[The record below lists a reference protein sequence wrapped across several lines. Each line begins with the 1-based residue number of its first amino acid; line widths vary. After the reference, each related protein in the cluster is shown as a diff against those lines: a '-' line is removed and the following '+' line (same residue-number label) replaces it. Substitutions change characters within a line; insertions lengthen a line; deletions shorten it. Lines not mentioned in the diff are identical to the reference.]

1 MDRLQAMRVFEQ
13 VVTEKGFAA
22 AARKLDLPPSTV
34 TRLVKDLEDH
44 LGVQLL
50 LRTTRRLAL
59 TPAGEA
65 YVERVRNILD
75 ELDEAEEAVG
85 EHAMEMSGSVR
96 VLALPGLST
105 HLVAPAAAAFRR
117 RHPKVTVDLRSDL
130 QPAHGIDGHDIALL
144 TDELTLPAHAVV
156 RPLMKSRWILC
167 ASPAYLARR
176 SEPRE
181 PQDLQQHEWIR
192 LALPQ
197 APTGLLKLARDAS
210 PAREGMIEE
219 AIEIDAALSCNDH
232 EAVLRGTLEGA
243 GFSAQTLEVAAPLIR
258 SGRLRPVLPG
268 WNAGCFTMVAIFAT
282 RRHMPARVRA
292 FLDHLLEAVTR
303 AEAGMTAGSADAPA
317 LPGSALPRAP
327 VLGPLPSR
335 DAAALRSPVAC
346 H

>member
-13 VVTEKGFAA
+13 VVAESGFAA

-50 LRTTRRLAL
+50 LRTTRRVAL

-65 YVERVRNILD
+65 YIERVRNILG

-85 EHAMEMSGSVR
+85 DHAHEMSGSVR

-105 HLVAPAAAAFRR
+105 HLLAPAAAAFRR
-117 RHPKVTVDLRSDL
+117 RHPKVTIDLRSDM
-130 QPAHGIDGHDIALL
+130 QPALGLEGHDIALL
-144 TDELTLPAHAVV
+144 TDEAALPADAVV
-156 RPLMKSRWILC
+156 RPLMDSRWVLC

-176 SEPRE
+176 GEPRE
-181 PQDLQQHEWIR
+181 PHELPHHEWIR
-192 LALPQ
+192 LALPR
-197 APTGLLKLARDAS
+197 AAVGPLKLAHDAN
-210 PAREGMIEE
+210 PARHKSIELE
-219 AIEIDAALSCNDH
+219 ASLDCNDH

-243 GFSAQTLEVAAPLIR
+243 GISAQTLQVAAPLMR
-258 SGRLRPVLPG
+258 SGQLRRVLPG
-268 WNAGCFTMVAIFAT
+268 WNAGCFTMIAIFAT

-292 FLDHLLEAVTR
+292 FLEHLLQATTKTGVGL
-303 AEAGMTAGSADAPA
+303 AAGATDVSTPPA
-317 LPGSALPRAP
+317 FSLPGAP
-327 VLGPLPSR
+327 GFAVLPSR
-335 DAAALRSPVAC
+335 ERAGSHALVAC